1 MSRQPPSST
10 GSSAFAASSP
20 PGGRFG
26 LTLHLRFFSYCRA
39 TVALLRAQPQDLDDP
54 EARSRE
60 RRRRVILS
68 AIASAMAKVLSV
80 TTVLISV
87 PLTLNYLGSE
97 RYGMWMTIS
106 SLIAMLSFADL
117 GMGNGLL
124 NSIAHAHG
132 RGDLHAI
139 RRFVSSGFTILT
151 VVACFV
157 LIAFALA
164 YPWLT
169 WSRLFNAHSV
179 LAQSEAGP
187 ALATFVVL
195 FALNIPLGV
204 VGRVQTGLQRSFSA
218 SLWQCAGSILA
229 LICMLVVIYL
239 QAGLPWLVAAAF
251 GAQSIAAALNT
262 AHFFGRSRSDLRPR
276 YQDVCRVSIKHIAT
290 TGSLFLIL
298 QVVAAVAYASDNL
311 VIAQLLGASAV
322 TEYAVPEKLFGL
334 IAMALAI
341 MLTPLWPAYGEALAR
356 GDVQWVRSAFGRS
369 LLIALGV
376 ASAFSLVLV
385 VCAPRL
391 ISLWLGHSVNPPM
404 LLLVG
409 LGLWKIVEAG
419 GNAVAVLLNGANVVR
434 VQIII
439 AILTG
444 ICALTL
450 KIVLVGYIGIA
461 GTVWA
466 SIIAFSLISVIP
478 LGMWAVPRALKIE
491 APHSSASKTHG

>member
-10 GSSAFAASSP
+10 GSSAFATGSL

-26 LTLHLRFFSYCRA
+26 LTLHRRFFSYCREMA
-39 TVALLRAQPQDLDDP
+39 ALLRAQPPGFADP
-54 EARSRE
+54 EARARE

-80 TTVLISV
+80 ATVLISV
-87 PLTLNYLGSE
+87 PLTLHYLGSE

-132 RGDLHAI
+132 QGDLRAI

-151 VVACFV
+151 IVACSV
-157 LIAFALA
+157 LIAFVLA

-169 WSRLFNAHSV
+169 WSRIFNARSV

-204 VGRVQTGLQRSFSA
+204 VGRVQTALQQSFSA
-218 SLWQCAGSILA
+218 SLWQCAGSVLA
-229 LICMLVVIYL
+229 LICMLAVIYL

-262 AHFFGRSRSDLRPR
+262 AHFFVRSRSDLRPR
-276 YQDVCRVSIKHIAT
+276 YQDVSRVAIKHIAT

-322 TEYAVPEKLFGL
+322 TEYAVPEKLFSL

-341 MLTPLWPAYGEALAR
+341 MLAPLWPAYGEALAR

-369 LLIALGV
+369 LSIALGV
-376 ASAFSLVLV
+376 ASALSLLLV
-385 VCAPRL
+385 VCAPKL
-391 ISLWLGHSVNPPM
+391 LSLWLGHTVNPPM

-409 LGLWKIVEAG
+409 LGLWKIIEAG
-419 GNAVAVLLNGANVVR
+419 GTAVAVLLNGANVVR
-434 VQIII
+434 VQIVVG
-439 AILTG
+439 ILTG

-450 KIVLVGYIGIA
+450 KIVLIGHIGIA

-478 LGMWAVPRALKIE
+478 LGIWAVPRALKIGSR
-491 APHSSASKTHG
+491 HNSASKNHG

>member
-1 MSRQPPSST
+1 MSRQPSSST
-10 GSSAFAASSP
+10 GSSAFAASSLP
-20 PGGRFG
+20 DDRFG
-26 LTLHLRFFSYCRA
+26 LTLHRRFFSYCRET
-39 TVALLRAQPQDLDDP
+39 TVQLGDQPPGLDDP
-54 EARSRE
+54 EARARE

-68 AIASAMAKVLSV
+68 AIASAIAKVLSV
-80 TTVLISV
+80 ATVLISV
-87 PLTLNYLGSE
+87 PLTLHYLGSE

-132 RGDLHAI
+132 QRDVYAI
-139 RRFVSSGFTILT
+139 RRFVSSGFAILT
-151 VVACFV
+151 VVACLF

-164 YPWLT
+164 YPWLA
-169 WSRLFNAHSV
+169 WSRLFNAQSA

-187 ALATFVVL
+187 TLATFVAL
-195 FALNIPLGV
+195 FALNIPLSI
-204 VGRVQTGLQRSFSA
+204 VGRVQTGLQQSFSA
-218 SLWQCAGSILA
+218 SLWQCVGSVLA
-229 LICMLVVIYL
+229 LICMLIVIHL

-262 AHFFGRSRSDLRPR
+262 AHFFGRSRTDLRPR
-276 YQDVCRVSIKHIAT
+276 YHDVSRAAIRRIAT
-290 TGSLFLIL
+290 TGSMFLIL

-322 TEYAVPEKLFGL
+322 TEYAVPEKLFSL

-341 MLTPLWPAYGEALAR
+341 MLVPLWPAYGEALAR
-356 GDVQWVRSAFGRS
+356 GDVQWVRTAFGRS
-369 LLIALGV
+369 LAIALGV
-376 ASAFSLVLV
+376 ASALSLLLV
-385 VCAPRL
+385 VCAPKL
-391 ISLWLGHSVNPPM
+391 LSLWLGHPVNPPM

-409 LGLWKIVEAG
+409 LGLWKIIEAG

-434 VQIII
+434 VQIIV

-450 KIVLVGYIGIA
+450 KIVLIGQIGIA

-466 SIIAFSLISVIP
+466 SIIAFSLISVLP
-478 LGMWAVPRALKIE
+478 LGIWAVPRALKLG
-491 APHSSASKTHG
+491 ARHNGASKNHG